1 MSDPKVIV
9 ALDYD
14 DEKSALDFVSRV
26 NPDIC
31 KLKVGN
37 ELFTTAGP
45 SLVSKLCDKG
55 FKVFLD
61 LKYHDIPNTVARA
74 CEAAAKL
81 GVWMVNVHAMG
92 GEKMMTKAAEA
103 LREFG
108 SDRPTLIAVTVLTSM
123 DASQLSG
130 VGIQDTVEN
139 EVTRLAVLARNSG
152 MDGVVSSAREAGL
165 IRSSIPGDFCI
176 VTPGI
181 RPGWAETN
189 DQVRIVTPGDALK
202 GGSDYLV
209 IGRPITRSRNPS
221 EALRLISEEIAAAIQ
236 ITP

>member
-81 GVWMVNVHAMG
+81 GVWMVNVHSSG
-92 GEKMMTKAAEA
+92 GPVMMQAAAEA
-103 LREFG
+103 LSKYEN
-108 SDRPTLIAVTVLTSM
+108 RPLLIAVTVLTSM
-123 DASQLSG
+123 DKSQLGSIG
-130 VGIQDTVEN
+130 LDIEPKDQVL
-139 EVTRLAVLARNSG
+139 RLAKLVKDSG
-152 MDGVVSSAREAGL
+152 LDGVVSNSWHSSCWCC
-165 IRSSIPGDFCI
+165 IR
-176 VTPGI
+176 
-181 RPGWAETN
+181 RP
-189 DQVRIVTPGDALK
+189 
-202 GGSDYLV
+202 
-209 IGRPITRSRNPS
+209 
-221 EALRLISEEIAAAIQ
+221 EESYDTI
-236 ITP
+236 